1 MPACSAICRT
11 ARLMDTALPP
21 HSSRP
26 SPTLCITIPWAEPSF
41 SSERTPGSIATGGW
55 YADSGTTQDGT
66 GLTLNLGTGTSLDG
80 KITRRDGSIVS
91 LPNVSTPSYVDTN
104 GNKITTDGTNYFDT
118 LGATALTISGAA
130 QSGFLHLSQQ
140 LRWQLCC
147 HGQLRQLH
155 HPDQFSMQRS
165 RRVLNN
171 WKSDKRHYS
180 SRWHSVPVYL
190 RADARVRCNP
200 HHGPDCFSDAAEY
213 RPNPVRVHRR

>member
-21 HSSRP
+21 HSSQP
-26 SPTLCITIPWAEPSF
+26 SPTLCITIPWAEHTF
-41 SSERTPGSIATGGW
+41 LSERTPGSIATGGW

-130 QSGFLHLSQQ
+130 PSPVSYTFPNSSG
-140 LRWQLCC
+140 
-147 HGQLRQLH
+147 G
-155 HPDQFSMQRS
+155 
-165 RRVLNN
+165 N
-171 WKSDKRHYS
+171 
-180 SRWHSVPVYL
+180 SVVTANYTTFTIQTNFQC
-190 RADARVRCNP
+190 AGD
-200 HHGPDCFSDAAEY
+200 
-213 RPNPVRVHRR
+213 